1 MNERRGEKMNIHL
14 RELMD
19 GPDGWGRIQGRQVYE
34 QLRSQVETNSA
45 EMIIKIS
52 LQGVERTD
60 ILFPR
65 ESVIALAR
73 EYRGTRGFCLRE
85 VHHPDLL
92 ENWDAAAERR
102 EQPLMVW
109 NGNQL
114 IRVLGP
120 ELSPGLRHMF
130 DYVLSRPVA
139 RTSEAAASLGLKVP
153 NASNKL
159 KQLWQEGYILR
170 REQSAS
176 SGGVEYE
183 YLRIA

>member
-1 MNERRGEKMNIHL
+1 MQICL
-14 RELMD
+14 RDLMH

-34 QLRSQVETNSA
+34 QLRERVEAHAA
-45 EMIIKIS
+45 EMIISIS
-52 LQGVERTD
+52 LQGIERTD
-60 ILFPR
+60 IVFPR
-65 ESVIALAR
+65 ESVVALAKD
-73 EYRGTRGFCLRE
+73 YRGTRGLCLRE
-85 VHHPDLL
+85 IRDLDLL
-92 ENWDAAAERR
+92 DNWDAAAEGR

-109 NGNQL
+109 QGTEL

-120 ELSPGLRHMF
+120 KLSPGLRGMF
-130 DYVLSRPVA
+130 DYVVSTPVV
-139 RTSEAAASLGLKVP
+139 RTSEAAAALDLKVA